1 MLIFFIDCYIRW
13 RGIQKYGWWIQQIK
27 RNTSRNVG
35 HDGKN
40 DSLNKQEIKN
50 VKKNANWT
58 MKCNVFSNVCYFCA
72 TLLLWEMKDA
82 NAYIKIYLYFKYNLY
97 TITCYN
103 QILFKNILV
112 IITCNNFSLQK
123 NTTFSL
129 FKTETRIDTK
139 IQ

>member
-1 MLIFFIDCYIRW
+1 MAGEFNKLREIPQEMWDMMEKMIRSTNKKSKMWRKMQTELWNAMYSVMFVTFMLHYYCERW
-13 RGIQKYGWWIQQIK
+13 KMQM
-27 RNTSRNVG
+27 
-35 HDGKN
+35 H
-40 DSLNKQEIKN
+40 
-50 VKKNANWT
+50 
-58 MKCNVFSNVCYFCA
+58 
-72 TLLLWEMKDA
+72 TL
-82 NAYIKIYLYFKYNLY
+82 IYLYFKYNLY